1 MHNKGCQR
9 TFQRFRIFEEKLG
22 LRKCDA
28 RTNAQPKI
36 RGLIEITNHPLRGDL
51 IKGKVG
57 LSKRIQINNDE

>member
-1 MHNKGCQR
+1 M
-9 TFQRFRIFEEKLG
+9 IFEEKLG

-51 IKGKVG
+51 IKGKVR
-57 LSKRIQINNDE
+57 LSKRIQIDNDE